1 MNEKAKE
8 DIYYGLI
15 KARIILNTPRIAPFY
30 MMIRHNKTVNEDLR
44 VWGNQYVLRRYNKS
58 KYLLFSQAILDVKE
72 FRNLV
77 HLRLLQSNKLLGSVF
92 FKKLFP
98 LMDTLYFDTLNVGKG
113 LFIQHGFATII
124 SARKVG
130 DYCWINQQVT
140 IGFEQDKSPSI
151 GNRVR
156 IGAGAKIIGGVNIGD
171 NAIIG
176 AGSVVTKDV
185 PANEIWAGNPAH
197 FIKKVPEDKI
207 LKL

>member
-1 MNEKAKE
+1 MDEKTKE
-8 DIYYGLI
+8 NIYYGI
-15 KARIILNTPRIAPFY
+15 VKARIVMNIPRLVPIY
-30 MMIRHNKTVNEDLR
+30 LMVRHNKNVNTDLK

-58 KYLLFSQAILDVKE
+58 KFLLFSQALLDIKE
-72 FRNLV
+72 FRNLL
-77 HLRLLQSNKLLGSVF
+77 HLRLLQDNKLMGSVL

-124 SARKVG
+124 SAQKIG

-140 IGFEQDKSPSI
+140 IGFEQDKSPVI
-151 GNRVR
+151 GNHVR
-156 IGAGAKIIGGVNIGD
+156 IGAGAKVIGGVTIGD

-185 PANEIWAGNPAH
+185 PAGEIWAGNPAH
-197 FIKKVPEDKI
+197 FIKKAPVE
-207 LKL
+207 